1 MLNLKKF
8 NGYSIAIIFFVI
20 TILLSIKTCSDWKEK
35 NKLSQSLKELIDTN
49 SKLEIF
55 VDELGREHAKV
66 NVIEIPKD
74 ASAQI
79 KENEK
84 LHTLETKVVFR
95 TITQLDTIKVYLL
108 DTFFVEQG
116 DTTRIQKF
124 NYNDDWL
131 SFNGKILKDT
141 LCFDS
146 ISVRNEF
153 NIEIGKERK
162 WLLGK
167 EKTTIYITNNNPHT
181 HTKDVLTYKVLE
193 DKKWYQK
200 DGLKY
205 GLGAIGTFLL
215 LR

>member
-1 MLNLKKF
+1 MLNIKKF
-8 NGYSIAIIFFVI
+8 NGYAIAIIFFVI

-35 NKLSQSLKELIDTN
+35 NKLSQSLKQLIDTN

-55 VDELGREHAKV
+55 VDELGRENAKV

-74 ASAQI
+74 AIEQT
-79 KENEK
+79 KENQNLK
-84 LHTLETKVVFR
+84 TLETKVFFK

-116 DTTRIQKF
+116 DTTPMHKF
-124 NYNDDWL
+124 NYNDNWL
-131 SFNGKILKDT
+131 MLGGKIINDT
-141 LCFDS
+141 LSFDS
-146 ISVRNEF
+146 ILVKNEF

-167 EKTTIYITNNNPHT
+167 ENTTIYITNNNPHT

-200 DGLKY
+200 DGFKY